1 MLWIVNGYGEDLV
14 PEVDA
19 AESLDE
25 SRRFWPTGWPNLR
38 EGGESRVWEFSH
50 CPARYR
56 HHHNEGP
63 ECCVHMFPAILAH
76 PLFRTTLSYTGLQ
89 EVSGF

>member
-38 EGGESRVWEFSH
+38 EGGESRVWDSS
-50 CPARYR
+50 
-56 HHHNEGP
+56 
-63 ECCVHMFPAILAH
+63 AIAQ
-76 PLFRTTLSYTGLQ
+76 PGIATTTTKAPNAVFICFQRS
-89 EVSGF
+89 

>member
-25 SRRFWPTGWPNLR
+25 SRRFGR
-38 EGGESRVWEFSH
+38 QVGRS
-50 CPARYR
+50 
-56 HHHNEGP
+56 
-63 ECCVHMFPAILAH
+63 
-76 PLFRTTLSYTGLQ
+76 
-89 EVSGF
+89 SGRRGIPGVG